1 MFMPSGLYRLFDE
14 SGAPVGTEQFRCAPG
29 PMGWRYFSTVQDDR
43 GVTNVD
49 LSVDASWRPVRV
61 RIQTPEHH
69 VLVSVQAGRLVG
81 ILDDEHLDLPF
92 DQATATADYPSPC
105 FPLVSIRRLG
115 ETSEID
121 GLSFD
126 PETLRAHPEHHRY
139 EAGEEEEVTTPVGR
153 FAARAWRHIAPRPRF
168 SRALWIAG
176 DVVVAGDGLELAAYD
191 PGGRGP
197 IPLT

>member
-1 MFMPSGLYRLFDE
+1 MPSGLYRLFDE
-14 SGAPVGTEQFRCAPG
+14 TGASTGTEQFRCAPG
-29 PMGWRYFSTVQDDR
+29 PMGWRYFSTVQDAR

-49 LSVDASWRPVRV
+49 LSVDAAWRPVRV

-69 VLVSVQAGRLVG
+69 VLVSARAGSLTGV
-81 ILDDEHLDLPF
+81 LDDEHLDVAF
-92 DQATATADYPSPC
+92 DQATMAVDYPSPC
-105 FPLVSIRRLG
+105 FSLATARRLG
-115 ETSEID
+115 ETSEMD
-121 GLSFD
+121 ALSFD
-126 PETLRAHPEHHRY
+126 PETLQPLSEHHRF
-139 EAGEEEEVTTPVGR
+139 EAGEEEEIATPVGR

-197 IPLT
+197 IPSR